1 MNRRE
6 LLLLLGGTL
15 TAARAVGAQQKA
27 MPVIGYLDSG
37 SADRSQVSA
46 FRAGLGE
53 AGYEEGR
60 NVTIEYRWADGQYDR
75 LPTLAGDLVRRQVA
89 VIAASSTPAALAAK
103 GATATIPIVF
113 TTGNDPVAVGLV
125 ASLSRPGGNL
135 TGVTRINLQLGPK
148 RLELLHELV
157 PTATAIG
164 LLVNPTNPNA
174 ETLPKDVKAA
184 VDILGL
190 KIQMLQARTDTDLV
204 SVFGALGRL
213 RAGGLLIGPDPFF
226 NMRIERICASKGAPH
241 WRSIMRCPRSTSIG
255 RLSRLVA
262 WRAIVPALRIR
273 IVGSA
278 STPVEYSAAP
288 SRPSYRSSSR
298 RPSSWSSISRPPRNS
313 ASPCRH
319 RSSPAPTR

>member
-184 VDILGL
+184 ADILGL

-226 NMRIERICASKGAPH
+226 NMRIERLAA
-241 WRSIMRCPRSTSIG
+241 
-255 RLSRLVA
+255 L
-262 WRAIVPALRIR
+262 AIDHAVPAIYQYRAFVAAGGLASY
-273 IVGSA
+273 SA
-278 STPVEYSAAP
+278 SLSDSHRRVGVYTGRILGGAKPADLPVEQPTTFELVVNLKTAKELGLTVPP
-288 SRPSYRSSSR
+288 SILARADEV
-298 RPSSWSSISRPPRNS
+298 IE
-313 ASPCRH
+313 
-319 RSSPAPTR
+319 